1 MDLMGGYLLICL
13 ILFSANLALLIGNFK
28 LDNLK
33 VVFLSLI
40 CAVVSFALINI
51 SSIFKTLLS
60 FSLGYFNFIFL
71 IIAIAIFLIMLHYT
85 KKDEIM
91 LSIYSI
97 SAIALVLIVLLSSQS
112 NLMLFDSIAYSLL
125 VFIVFFVVYQL
136 SKLLVHAK
144 RPYPIIIGEFMCLF
158 AILMFIFALT
168 YYSTFSLDYSMFSP
182 FLILTPLYKLMYVI
196 IGIVVLM
203 VIGVLLNET
212 NGGNSW

>member
-33 VVFLSLI
+33 VVILSLI
-40 CAVVSFALINI
+40 SAIFSFALINI
-51 SSIFKTLLS
+51 STNFKTSLS
-60 FSLGYFNFIFL
+60 FLLGYFNFIFL
-71 IIAIAIFLIMLHYT
+71 ILAIAIFLIMLYYT
-85 KKDEIM
+85 KKEEIK

-97 SAIALVLIVLLSSQS
+97 SVIAWVLIVLLASQS
-112 NLMLFDSIAYSLL
+112 DLMLFDSIIYSLL

-168 YYSTFSLDYSMFSP
+168 YYSTFTLDYSMFSA
-182 FLILTPLYKLMYVI
+182 FLILTPLYQLMYLI
-196 IGIVVLM
+196 IGIVVLV

-212 NGGNSW
+212 NGGNS